1 MGHQRSSGMDDSTEL
16 SSDVEGGNN
25 DYEDLEYENDADQ
38 TANEGLEKKR
48 AQRYG
53 PFMGHLSSIVRFEN
67 AIYLGNL

>member
-1 MGHQRSSGMDDSTEL
+1 MGHQRSLGMDDSTEL

-48 AQRYG
+48 AQR
-53 PFMGHLSSIVRFEN
+53 
-67 AIYLGNL
+67 

>member
-48 AQRYG
+48 AQR
-53 PFMGHLSSIVRFEN
+53 
-67 AIYLGNL
+67 